1 MMESVKMRPATEY
14 KRMGPEE
21 GEEELDEEEWA
32 LRAEAQSIRRKK
44 GERYV
49 FTCALFASLN
59 AILLGYGQSSSS
71 AMLLEQNVVLSLL
84 REGDDCSVL
93 MMNSKA
99 CSRRAGSVAMADA
112 GAAANGRNKYA
123 VLDRSDDA
131 DKPELDA
138 GPRKPSVSESER
150 RRTELFV
157 YTCAIFASLNAILL
171 GYDVGVMS
179 GAIIYI
185 QKDLHITEFQQEIL
199 VGCLSVVSLV
209 GSLSGGRTSDAIG
222 RKWTMGLGAVVFQA
236 GAAIM
241 TFAPSFTVLMIGRL
255 LAGVGIG
262 FGAMVSAVYIA
273 EISPASARGTLTSL
287 PEICINLGI
296 LLGYVSN
303 YAFSGLSEHINWR
316 IMLGV
321 GILPSVFIGFAL
333 FVIPESPR
341 WLMMEKRVPEAR
353 AVLLQISESEAE
365 VEERLAEIEEA
376 AGLLKSMKSEEKA
389 VWRELLNPSP
399 AVRRMLY
406 AGCGIQLFQQITGID
421 ATVYYSPAI
430 FKDAGI
436 KSDQELLAATVAVGF
451 TKTVFILVAI
461 FLIDKVGRK
470 PLLYVSTVGMTIC
483 LFLLGI
489 ALTLQKHAMGLMSPR
504 VGIDLAIFAVC
515 GNVAFFSIGM
525 GPICWVLSSEI
536 FPLRLRAQAS
546 ALGQV
551 GGRVSSGLVSMSFLS
566 VARVISVAG
575 MFFVFAVLSTI
586 SVLFVYFCV
595 PETKGKTLEQIEIMF
610 ESGKEWRGGE
620 IELEDT
626 QHLIQGDK
634 KSGSLD

>member
-1 MMESVKMRPATEY
+1 
-14 KRMGPEE
+14 
-21 GEEELDEEEWA
+21 
-32 LRAEAQSIRRKK
+32 
-44 GERYV
+44 
-49 FTCALFASLN
+49 
-59 AILLGYGQSSSS
+59 
-71 AMLLEQNVVLSLL
+71 
-84 REGDDCSVL
+84 
-93 MMNSKA
+93 
-99 CSRRAGSVAMADA
+99 MADA
-112 GAAANGRNKYA
+112 GAAVNGGRNKYA
-123 VLDRSDDA
+123 VLDRSEEQES
-131 DKPELDA
+131 KLDA
-138 GPRKPSVSESER
+138 QRRPPVPESER
-150 RRTELFV
+150 RRRERFV
-157 YTCAIFASLNAILL
+157 FACAVFASLNAILL

-179 GAIIYI
+179 GCIIYM

-199 VGCLSVVSLV
+199 VGCLSVVSLL

-222 RKWTMGLGAVVFQA
+222 RKWTMGLGAIVFQL
-236 GAAIM
+236 GAVIM

-262 FGAMVSAVYIA
+262 FGAMVSGVYIA
-273 EISPASARGTLTSL
+273 EISPAGARGTLTSL

-341 WLMMEKRVPEAR
+341 WLMMEKRVSEAR

-376 AGLLKSMKSEEKA
+376 AGLMKSMKSEDKE

-421 ATVYYSPAI
+421 ATVYYSPTI

-470 PLLYVSTVGMTIC
+470 PLLYVSTIGMTAC
-483 LFLLGI
+483 LFLLGV

-525 GPICWVLSSEI
+525 GPICWVLSSEV
-536 FPLRLRAQAS
+536 FPLRLRAQGS

-566 VARVISVAG
+566 MARAISVAG
-575 MFFVFAVLSTI
+575 MFFLFAAISTI

-595 PETKGKTLEQIEIMF
+595 PETKGKTLEQIEMMF
-610 ESGKEWRGGE
+610 ESGDELRGGE

-626 QHLIQGDK
+626 QHLIPSNDK
-634 KSGSLD
+634 SVPLG

>member
-1 MMESVKMRPATEY
+1 M
-14 KRMGPEE
+14 
-21 GEEELDEEEWA
+21 
-32 LRAEAQSIRRKK
+32 
-44 GERYV
+44 
-49 FTCALFASLN
+49 
-59 AILLGYGQSSSS
+59 
-71 AMLLEQNVVLSLL
+71 
-84 REGDDCSVL
+84 
-93 MMNSKA
+93 
-99 CSRRAGSVAMADA
+99 AGA
-112 GAAANGRNKYA
+112 GAAANGGRNKYA
-123 VLDRSDDA
+123 VLDRSEERETDA
-131 DKPELDA
+131 RTERRRRPLA
-138 GPRKPSVSESER
+138 PESER
-150 RRTELFV
+150 GRRERFV
-157 YTCAIFASLNAILL
+157 YACAVFASLNAVLL

-179 GAIIYI
+179 GAIIYM

-199 VGCLSVVSLV
+199 VGCLSVVSLL

-222 RKWTMGLGAVVFQA
+222 RKWTMGLGAIVFQI

-262 FGAMVSAVYIA
+262 FGAMVSGVYIA
-273 EISPASARGTLTSL
+273 EISPAGARGTLTSL
-287 PEICINLGI
+287 PEICINFGI

-341 WLMMEKRVPEAR
+341 WLMMEKRVSEAR

-365 VEERLAEIEEA
+365 AEERLAEIEEA
-376 AGLLKSMKSEEKA
+376 AGLMKSMKSEDKE

-421 ATVYYSPAI
+421 ATVYYSPTI

-461 FLIDKVGRK
+461 FLIDRVGRK
-470 PLLYVSTVGMTIC
+470 PLLYVSTIGMTIC
-483 LFLLGI
+483 LFLLGV
-489 ALTLQKHAMGLMSPR
+489 ALTLQNHAVGLISPR

-525 GPICWVLSSEI
+525 GPICWVLSSEV
-536 FPLRLRAQAS
+536 FPLRLRAQGS

-566 VARVISVAG
+566 MARAISVAG
-575 MFFVFAVLSTI
+575 MFFVFAAISTI

-595 PETKGKTLEQIEIMF
+595 PETKGKTLEQIEMMF
-610 ESGKEWRGGE
+610 ESGDEWGGGE

-626 QHLIQGDK
+626 QHLIPSIK
-634 KSGSLD
+634 KSVPLG